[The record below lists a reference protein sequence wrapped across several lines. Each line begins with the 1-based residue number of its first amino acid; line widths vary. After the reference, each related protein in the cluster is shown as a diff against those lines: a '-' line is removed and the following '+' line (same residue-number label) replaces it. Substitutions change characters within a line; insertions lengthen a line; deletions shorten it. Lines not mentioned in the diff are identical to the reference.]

1 MSLQNVITYS
11 PPFVKIISGE
21 DEFAEVIKDSKTGK
35 EKTVKRK
42 VYDLL
47 NDKKLFS
54 IINVLRSGPLTI
66 KEIREGYNL
75 LVEKPK
81 NEMTVY
87 RYVKLLEKGGLIAK
101 AGRKVDVEKNVTQI
115 LYSRTGTV
123 FYTIDSSRKY
133 WETDAGND
141 LINMVSSILKIYP
154 KFKSTSE
161 ENLRVLII
169 EVFTKVISEVST
181 ILEETGEKNPALFT
195 STTYV
200 GMSKAI
206 DILQVFVLLAKPELY
221 EEDWKKCFENS

>member
-21 DEFAEVIKDSKTGK
+21 DEFEEAIKDAKTGE

-47 NDKKLFS
+47 NDRKLFP

-81 NEMTVY
+81 NEMTIY
-87 RYVKLLEKGGLIAK
+87 RYVKLLEKGGLVAK
-101 AGRKVDVEKNVTQI
+101 AGRKVDVEKNVTKI

-141 LINMVSSILKIYP
+141 LINMVRSILKIYP
-154 KFKSTSE
+154 KFNSVSE
-161 ENLRVLII
+161 ECLKDLII
-169 EVFTKVISEVST
+169 EIFTKVVTEVST
-181 ILEETGEKNPALFT
+181 ILEETGEKNPELFT
-195 STTYV
+195 ETSYV
-200 GMSKAI
+200 GMSKTI
-206 DILQVFVLLAKPELY
+206 DILQVFVLLANPELY
-221 EEDWKKCFENS
+221 EEDWKKCFKDS